1 MAEQGAAEEQEETS
15 TMGRLKNKL
24 KDLTGQDSSDEEQA
38 QSDSDEQAQGE
49 SGDAEASAEDD
60 QGQEDSSGETV
71 GGYSVDDA
79 DPTDRAENEDEA
91 RAQIRKLQK
100 EGPPEQLADWPTGK
114 AMFLTF
120 GGAEGEEGYEDGH
133 ARQMG
138 PSSTRHHPDGSVE
151 VQGEMVDNPD
161 DYKREE
167 SVTEEA
173 DKIGMDKGAKTEQDP
188 QEEDGSGEEESSG
201 DQDGAQ
207 AEGSGE
213 EQSSEEQ
220 EGAQA
225 EGSSDEES
233 SGGGEATQAEGSGD
247 GQSSGDGQGGQ
258 AESSGDQSSA
268 SGESQDGSGEG
279 SQERES
285 AEAS

>member
-38 QSDSDEQAQGE
+38 QSDSDEQAEGE
-49 SGDAEASAEDD
+49 SGEAEGSSEDS
-60 QGQEDSSGETV
+60 QGQDDSSGETV

-151 VQGEMVDNPD
+151 VQGEMVDNPE

-173 DKIGMDKGAKTEQDP
+173 DKIGMDKGAKTDQDP
-188 QEEDGSGEEESSG
+188 QQEDGSG
-201 DQDGAQ
+201 D
-207 AEGSGE
+207 
-213 EQSSEEQ
+213 EQSSEDQ

-247 GQSSGDGQGGQ
+247 GQGGQ

-268 SGESQDGSGEG
+268 SSESQDGSGEG